1 MKTTFFRKR
10 IAVEYLSF
18 FLAALETN
26 IMKLGMMQPYFY
38 PYLGYWQLMNCV
50 DEYIIYDDVNYIK
63 NGWINR
69 NRIKVNGAPAY
80 VGISVK
86 KASQNRKINEHVIS
100 MSDSDKESL
109 LTKVKMAYG
118 KAPYFKDVYDLFKDT
133 VYCEKTNLAEYLMYS
148 NLKIAD
154 FIGITTKIYSATE
167 LGLDHTNKAQERII
181 DICRLRGASEYINA
195 IGGEE
200 LYDKQSFNEAGIK
213 LNFLKMD
220 ADIVYPQGKG
230 QFIPSLSI
238 LDVLMYNSNEET
250 LALLNRYSIE

>member
-1 MKTTFFRKR
+1 M
-10 IAVEYLSF
+10 
-18 FLAALETN
+18 
-26 IMKLGMMQPYFY
+26 
-38 PYLGYWQLMNCV
+38 
-50 DEYIIYDDVNYIK
+50 
-63 NGWINR
+63 
-69 NRIKVNGAPAY
+69 
-80 VGISVK
+80 
-86 KASQNRKINEHVIS
+86 
-100 MSDSDKESL
+100 
-109 LTKVKMAYG
+109 
-118 KAPYFKDVYDLFKDT
+118 
-133 VYCEKTNLAEYLMYS
+133 
-148 NLKIAD
+148 
-154 FIGITTKIYSATE
+154 
-167 LGLDHTNKAQERII
+167 GLDHTNKAQERII